1 MLKLNYL
8 FIIPFYISCTE
19 GDPVAEVVAE
29 VNGVTI
35 TKAKLV
41 PRLELTT
48 MLKSSPGVD
57 LVDEALS
64 ILIDEILVSQWAK
77 INDLHQNEDYYNRT
91 FFTRRQALI
100 RELYYLEIRGQSIP
114 SQSEIEDALQKSPQ
128 KLTIGILLTQEHAIA
143 NEWDKLKRAGKS

>member
-1 MLKLNYL
+1 M
-8 FIIPFYISCTE
+8 
-19 GDPVAEVVAE
+19 VAE

-41 PRLELTT
+41 SRVEVNT
-48 MLKSSPGVD
+48 MLKSSTGAD
-57 LVDEALS
+57 LVDEALN
-64 ILIDEILVSQWAK
+64 ILIDEILVSECAK
-77 INDLHQNEDYYNRT
+77 INDLHQNEDYYNRISL
-91 FFTRRQALI
+91 TRRQALI

-143 NEWDKLKRAGKS
+143 NE